1 MRRIVSLMLVV
12 ILVVSCVAV
21 SFSVVS
27 AAEAPQLSWHY
38 GDGNYAEADY
48 PEINDVLV
56 TGNKVTFRF
65 FPRKGKADWGYRFY
79 VRTPDLKDW
88 ELIEDVAASTLTLKN
103 GMYEYTA
110 TLMNNDVYKMYD
122 KSRVGDLR
130 KVGEYDSHGCWHYKH
145 EFTVKALSAK
155 NKTTGQFRGSSYY
168 PNMRHVY
175 VESDGL
181 RNTCY
186 SAPVLRPID
195 KSFIVRDVVYDRA
208 EGECCFWRVELPQES
223 LAYIKYLRV
232 YHKNA
237 NGNWEALNKA
247 IKICSNS
254 IKKDGNVSYV
264 DIPIHMDGRYSDTP
278 VYINPNGEYEIT
290 VRALDRDGDW
300 ISAFLSGAKGTLI
313 GNFYWKLTTNITK

>member
-88 ELIEDVAASTLTLKN
+88 ELIEDVAASALTLKN

-130 KVGEYDSHGCWHYKH
+130 KVGEYDSHGCWYYKH

-155 NKTTGQFRGSSYY
+155 NKTTGYFRGSLHY
-168 PNMRHVY
+168 PTMRHVY
-175 VESDGL
+175 VTSDGL
-181 RNTCY
+181 RNACY
-186 SAPVLRPID
+186 SAPVLKPID
-195 KSFIVRDVVYDRA
+195 KNFDARDVVYDMA
-208 EGECCFWRVELPQES
+208 DTGCCFWRVELPQES
-223 LAYIKYLRV
+223 LPYVKYLRI

-237 NGNWEALNKA
+237 NGNWEALGDNY
-247 IKICSNS
+247 KIRDND
-254 IKKDGNVSYV
+254 IEEDGDISYV
-264 DIPIHMDGRYSDTP
+264 GIAVHVDNRYGNKP
-278 VYINPNGEYEIT
+278 VYINSKGEYEIT
-290 VRALDRDGDW
+290 VRALDSDGDW
-300 ISAFLSGAKGTLI
+300 ISAFLSGAKGARI
-313 GNFYWKLTTNITK
+313 HDSYWTMTTNMRK